1 MIFLVFLSVP
11 AIGFVDIDKPFFVI
25 KFSGE
30 QLIIEKFLSSMS
42 KRYFTP
48 KKGME
53 LFNIIGMVAFAGA
66 IEITRQREFEYNDES
81 MKDVA
86 KRQFSKLNKILVVA
100 DLVKFAKS
108 NPGVEMASL
117 DKKIL
122 EKVLLDT
129 KDAIPEPTEEE
140 LLKSKKNRIILKL
153 KNNNYQSYVVKLNKN
168 NIRIKFI
175 GDLINIPKDLK
186 PIIKKIQEKTKK
198 NNAITVVFAFN
209 YGAKSELV
217 NAFKNILKN
226 KNKTINEE
234 LVSDHLYTKNIPD
247 PDILIR
253 TGGEKR
259 LSNFLLW
266 QLSYAELF
274 FSDKNWPD
282 FSFSD
287 LKRIVGKFTSIK
299 RKFGGLNE

>member
-1 MIFLVFLSVP
+1 MLPSHI
-11 AIGFVDIDKPFFVI
+11 AIIMDGNGRWGLKNYNDRNKGHYHGLQNINKVI
-25 KFSGE
+25 EHCIKLKIKYLTLYTFSTE
-30 QLIIEKFLSSMS
+30 NWN
-42 KRYFTP
+42 RP
-48 KKGME
+48 KKE
-53 LFNIIGMVAFAGA
+53 VNYLFYLFKY
-66 IEITRQREFEYNDES
+66 FY
-81 MKDVA
+81 
-86 KRQFSKLNKILVVA
+86 
-100 DLVKFAKS
+100 
-108 NPGVEMASL
+108 
-117 DKKIL
+117 
-122 EKVLLDT
+122 
-129 KDAIPEPTEEE
+129 
-140 LLKSKKNRIILKL
+140 KKNF
-153 KNNNYQSYVVKLNKN
+153 NKLNKN
-168 NIRIKFI
+168 NVRIKFI

-186 PIIKKIQEKTKK
+186 PIIKKIQEKTIK

-226 KNKTINEE
+226 KNKNKTINEE
-234 LVSDHLYTKNIPD
+234 LVSDNLYTKNIPD

-287 LKRIVGKFTSIK
+287 LKRIVRKFNSIK

>member
-1 MIFLVFLSVP
+1 M
-11 AIGFVDIDKPFFVI
+11 
-25 KFSGE
+25 
-30 QLIIEKFLSSMS
+30 
-42 KRYFTP
+42 
-48 KKGME
+48 
-53 LFNIIGMVAFAGA
+53 
-66 IEITRQREFEYNDES
+66 
-81 MKDVA
+81 
-86 KRQFSKLNKILVVA
+86 
-100 DLVKFAKS
+100 
-108 NPGVEMASL
+108 
-117 DKKIL
+117 L
-122 EKVLLDT
+122 E
-129 KDAIPEPTEEE
+129 
-140 LLKSKKNRIILKL
+140 
-153 KNNNYQSYVVKLNKN
+153 
-168 NIRIKFI
+168 
-175 GDLINIPKDLK
+175 
-186 PIIKKIQEKTKK
+186 EKTKK

-209 YGAKSELV
+209 YGAKSELI

-226 KNKTINEE
+226 KKKVINEE
-234 LVSDHLYTKNIPD
+234 LINNNLYTKNIPD

>member
-1 MIFLVFLSVP
+1 MILPSHI
-11 AIGFVDIDKPFFVI
+11 AIIMDGN
-25 KFSGE
+25 GRWG
-30 QLIIEKFLSSMS
+30 L
-42 KRYFTP
+42 
-48 KKGME
+48 KK
-53 LFNIIGMVAFAGA
+53 
-66 IEITRQREFEYNDES
+66 YNDRNKGHYHGLQNINKVIEHCINL
-81 MKDVA
+81 KI
-86 KRQFSKLNKILVVA
+86 KYLTLYTFSTENW
-100 DLVKFAKS
+100 
-108 NPGVEMASL
+108 NRP
-117 DKKIL
+117 
-122 EKVLLDT
+122 EKEVNYLFYLF
-129 KDAIPEPTEEE
+129 KYFY
-140 LLKSKKNRIILKL
+140 KKNF
-153 KNNNYQSYVVKLNKN
+153 NKLNKN

-209 YGAKSELV
+209 YGAKSELI

-226 KNKTINEE
+226 KNKNKIINED
-234 LVSDHLYTKNIPD
+234 LVSSNLYTKYMPD

-274 FSDKNWPD
+274 FTDKNWPD
-282 FSFSD
+282 FSFLD
-287 LKRIVGKFTSIK
+287 LKRIVNKFSSIK